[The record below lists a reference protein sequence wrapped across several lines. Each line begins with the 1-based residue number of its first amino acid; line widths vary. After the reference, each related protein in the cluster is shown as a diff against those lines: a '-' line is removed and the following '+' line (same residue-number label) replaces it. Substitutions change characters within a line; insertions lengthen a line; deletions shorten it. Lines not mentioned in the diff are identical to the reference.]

1 MPLFWTSIVALHG
14 VALCLL
20 LFLTVCRARRAGGNP
35 CCARCGYEPGGRAG
49 EAATCPECAWQGPLE
64 PGPLRRP
71 RKRIA
76 ATALLLLA
84 FCLVGVWPLIRPALL
99 MTGADVYRLIPD
111 RAVVVLAAGG
121 NERALEES
129 ADRVVAASLSPK
141 AESRLID
148 ALLDF
153 QADPTRPLHGAT
165 ADALLVAFDAGRMTP
180 AQAVRYVRD
189 AQRAEFETQS
199 VVRPGD
205 PWQSYGFHVKGR
217 PPETAGP
224 ARLRRQ
230 NRSQTVE
237 AALKRAADTATRRV
251 RLTGIT
257 IDGRPAD
264 THLFD
269 STASW
274 APWGHGHMMAGRL
287 PLPPRDATHPWEIVL
302 QAEVT
307 IERLGVV
314 IAQWTVTERWET
326 RFAGPGE
333 PVITVIQDEDTI
345 EELVGGLNALRLDVE
360 APRKRGDRIASSSDQ
375 VATLYLWLETPA
387 AHPAVGPVEIVT
399 AEGSFMFN
407 TAYWGL
413 NPYAVPKLIHPTAA
427 GPQSI
432 PLRTAWNSDDANGAL
447 AFWEVLRRQR
457 SVDVILHSDPDA
469 AIPHPRLGSVLDL
482 SVRFSG
488 VPVRQRA
495 PVVMNVPY
503 TVDQP
508 SPPGVPAERVHPAP
522 HEP

>member
-1 MPLFWTSIVALHG
+1 MAGP
-14 VALCLL
+14 
-20 LFLTVCRARRAGGNP
+20 ARTR
-35 CCARCGYEPGGRAG
+35 
-49 EAATCPECAWQGPLE
+49 
-64 PGPLRRP
+64 PLRRP

-189 AQRAEFETQS
+189 AQRAEFETRS

-237 AALKRAADTATRRV
+237 AALTGRRYGHTPGAADRDDHRRPAGGYAPV
-251 RLTGIT
+251 RLDRVMGPVGPRAH
-257 IDGRPAD
+257 DGR
-264 THLFD
+264 T
-269 STASW
+269 S
-274 APWGHGHMMAGRL
+274 
-287 PLPPRDATHPWEIVL
+287 
-302 QAEVT
+302 
-307 IERLGVV
+307 
-314 IAQWTVTERWET
+314 
-326 RFAGPGE
+326 
-333 PVITVIQDEDTI
+333 
-345 EELVGGLNALRLDVE
+345 
-360 APRKRGDRIASSSDQ
+360 
-375 VATLYLWLETPA
+375 A
-387 AHPAVGPVEIVT
+387 A
-399 AEGSFMFN
+399 
-407 TAYWGL
+407 
-413 NPYAVPKLIHPTAA
+413 PTA
-427 GPQSI
+427 
-432 PLRTAWNSDDANGAL
+432 
-447 AFWEVLRRQR
+447 
-457 SVDVILHSDPDA
+457 
-469 AIPHPRLGSVLDL
+469 
-482 SVRFSG
+482 
-488 VPVRQRA
+488 
-495 PVVMNVPY
+495 
-503 TVDQP
+503 
-508 SPPGVPAERVHPAP
+508 
-522 HEP
+522 